1 VLQVLKDVDV
11 DVCMAHLPTF
21 LLSKELS
28 AQLRLQE
35 QHFVVLIP
43 KKLVPFDELSFEF
56 IIKNNRI
63 TLLGPSTREA
73 PEANQSSAV
82 TDT

>member
-1 VLQVLKDVDV
+1 M
-11 DVCMAHLPTF
+11 VCLHAF

-43 KKLVPFDELSFEF
+43 KRLVPFDELSFEF

-63 TLLGPSTREA
+63 SLLGPEKV
-73 PEANQSSAV
+73 PEVNQPAKV
-82 TDT
+82 IDT

>member
-1 VLQVLKDVDV
+1 
-11 DVCMAHLPTF
+11 MTFLPTF

-35 QHFVVLIP
+35 QHFIVLIP

-56 IIKNNRI
+56 ILKNNRI
-63 TLLGPSTREA
+63 SLLGPKRDQV
-73 PEANQSSAV
+73 PEVKQLPGKEVA
-82 TDT
+82 T

>member
-1 VLQVLKDVDV
+1 
-11 DVCMAHLPTF
+11 MTHLPTF
-21 LLSKELS
+21 LLSKELT

-43 KKLVPFDELSFEF
+43 KRLVPFDELSFEF

-63 TLLGPSTREA
+63 SLLGPKRKV
-73 PEANQSSAV
+73 PEVSQSAKV
-82 TDT
+82 IDT

>member
-1 VLQVLKDVDV
+1 
-11 DVCMAHLPTF
+11 MTHLPTF

-43 KKLVPFDELSFEF
+43 KKLIPFNELSFELV
-56 IIKNNRI
+56 IENNRI
-63 TLLGPSTREA
+63 SLLGPKKV
-73 PEANQSSAV
+73 PEVSQSAKV
-82 TDT
+82 IDT

>member
-1 VLQVLKDVDV
+1 
-11 DVCMAHLPTF
+11 MTNLPTF
-21 LLSKELS
+21 LLSKELA

-43 KKLVPFDELSFEF
+43 KKLIPLNELSFELS
-56 IIKNNRI
+56 IVNNRI
-63 TLLGPSTREA
+63 SLLGPK
-73 PEANQSSAV
+73 ANQVPEVNQSKV

>member
-1 VLQVLKDVDV
+1 
-11 DVCMAHLPTF
+11 MTHLPTF
-21 LLSKELS
+21 LLPKELS

-43 KKLVPFDELSFEF
+43 KRLVPYDELSFEF

-63 TLLGPSTREA
+63 SLLGPEKV
-73 PEANQSSAV
+73 PEVKQLPGKEVA
-82 TDT
+82 T

>member
-1 VLQVLKDVDV
+1 
-11 DVCMAHLPTF
+11 MTHLPTF

-43 KKLVPFDELSFEF
+43 KRLVPFNELSFEF

-63 TLLGPSTREA
+63 SLLS
-73 PEANQSSAV
+73 PEKVPEVNQPAKV
-82 TDT
+82 IDT

>member
-1 VLQVLKDVDV
+1 LI
-11 DVCMAHLPTF
+11 HLPTF

-28 AQLRLQE
+28 VQLRLQE

-43 KKLVPFDELSFEF
+43 KRLVPFNELSFEF

-63 TLLGPSTREA
+63 SLLGPKKV
-73 PEANQSSAV
+73 PEVRQLPGKEVV
-82 TDT
+82 T

>member
-1 VLQVLKDVDV
+1 LT
-11 DVCMAHLPTF
+11 HLYTF

-35 QHFVVLIP
+35 QHFIVLIP
-43 KKLVPFDELSFEF
+43 KKLVPLNELSFEF

-63 TLLGPSTREA
+63 SLLGPKTNQVPEVSQSTK
-73 PEANQSSAV
+73 V
-82 TDT
+82 IDT

>member
-1 VLQVLKDVDV
+1 LTTY
-11 DVCMAHLPTF
+11 LPTF

-28 AQLRLQE
+28 SQLRLQE

-43 KKLVPFDELSFEF
+43 KKLIPFEELSFEF

-63 TLLGPSTREA
+63 SLLGPKTNQV
-73 PEANQSSAV
+73 PEVSQSAKV
-82 TDT
+82 IDT

>member
-1 VLQVLKDVDV
+1 MIQ
-11 DVCMAHLPTF
+11 LPSF

-28 AQLRLQE
+28 AQLKLQD

-43 KKLVPFDELSFEF
+43 KKLVPTNELSFEL

-63 TLLGPSTREA
+63 SLLGPST
-73 PEANQSSAV
+73 NQV
-82 TDT
+82 PKVNQFEKVIDT

>member
-1 VLQVLKDVDV
+1 LT
-11 DVCMAHLPTF
+11 HLFTF

-43 KKLVPFDELSFEF
+43 KRLIPFNELSFEL
-56 IIKNNRI
+56 IIENNKI
-63 TLLGPSTREA
+63 SLLGPKTNQV
-73 PEANQSSAV
+73 PEVNQSAKV
-82 TDT
+82 IDT